1 MMITQISHYSEDQHL
16 RTSPFCLIFLLPPQN
31 GVTFLTIRGRMT
43 QWLQPDP
50 DCRGSNPGSATVN
63 LGKLTSL
70 TFNVLPW
77 KMGTVLLFS
86 PSVMHR
92 PKSWVVKSTNE
103 VRFENAFNCHMGNT
117 IHEQSHKINIFAKGC
132 PFSEIWKEAT
142 ALQTKVLPDKTEPPI
157 FLAHTQKVNFK

>member
-16 RTSPFCLIFLLPPQN
+16 RTSPSCLISLLPPQN
-31 GVTFLTIRGRMT
+31 GATFLTIRGRMT

-117 IHEQSHKINIFAKGC
+117 IHEQSNKINIFAKGC
-132 PFSEIWKEAT
+132 PFSEIWREAT

-157 FLAHTQKVNFK
+157 FFSTHTKSQF

>member
-16 RTSPFCLIFLLPPQN
+16 RPSPFCLIFLLPPQN

-92 PKSWVVKSTNE
+92 PKSWVVTSTNE

-157 FLAHTQKVNFK
+157 F

>member
-31 GVTFLTIRGRMT
+31 GVPFLTIRGRMT

-157 FLAHTQKVNFK
+157 F